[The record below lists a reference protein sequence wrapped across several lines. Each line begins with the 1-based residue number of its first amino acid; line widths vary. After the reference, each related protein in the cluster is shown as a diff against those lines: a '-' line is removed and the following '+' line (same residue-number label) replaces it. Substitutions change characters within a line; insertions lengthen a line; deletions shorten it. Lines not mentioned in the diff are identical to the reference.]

1 MTAAPTVPIRLLIAD
16 DQALV
21 RGALGALL
29 DLEPDLEVQGL
40 AADGAEALRLAEE
53 LQPDVCLMDIQM
65 PGVDGVE
72 ATKRIRAASPQT
84 RVLVVTT
91 FARPGYL
98 RAALDAGASGFVVK
112 DTPAEELAAAVR
124 RVHAGLRV
132 LDPKLAEESLFE
144 GANPLSDR
152 RVPRHRPRL
161 RAAAGRR
168 RTIRGGHRGGGLP
181 VGGHGAQP
189 PLRRDRQDRRRE
201 PGAGGADRVRQGLAL
216 TPLARVGGR
225 AYCEGRRV
233 TEPDRRSA

>member
-1 MTAAPTVPIRLLIAD
+1 MTAAPTVTIRLLIAD

-152 RVPRHRPRL
+152 ERQVLRL
-161 RAAAGRR
+161 AADGRSAAAIAAEVFLSAGTVRNHLSAAIGK
-168 RTIRGGHRGGGLP
+168 T
-181 VGGHGAQP
+181 GAENRAQ
-189 PLRRDRQDRRRE
+189 
-201 PGAGGADRVRQGLAL
+201 AVRIASDKGWL
-216 TPLARVGGR
+216 
-225 AYCEGRRV
+225 
-233 TEPDRRSA
+233 

>member
-1 MTAAPTVPIRLLIAD
+1 MVPIRLLIAD

-40 AADGAEALRLAEE
+40 AADGAEALRLAED

-72 ATKRIRAASPQT
+72 ATKQIRAASPQT
-84 RVLVVTT
+84 RVVVVTT

-152 RVPRHRPRL
+152 ERQVLRL
-161 RAAAGRR
+161 AADGRSAAAIAAEVFLSAGTVRNHLSAAIGK
-168 RTIRGGHRGGGLP
+168 T
-181 VGGHGAQP
+181 GAENRAQ
-189 PLRRDRQDRRRE
+189 
-201 PGAGGADRVRQGLAL
+201 AVRIASDKGWL
-216 TPLARVGGR
+216 
-225 AYCEGRRV
+225 
-233 TEPDRRSA
+233 

>member
-1 MTAAPTVPIRLLIAD
+1 MVTAAATVPIRLLIAD

-152 RVPRHRPRL
+152 ERQVLRL
-161 RAAAGRR
+161 AADGRSAAAIAAEVFLSAGTVRNHLSAAIGK
-168 RTIRGGHRGGGLP
+168 T
-181 VGGHGAQP
+181 GAENRAQ
-189 PLRRDRQDRRRE
+189 
-201 PGAGGADRVRQGLAL
+201 AVRIASDKGWL
-216 TPLARVGGR
+216 
-225 AYCEGRRV
+225 
-233 TEPDRRSA
+233 

>member
-1 MTAAPTVPIRLLIAD
+1 MVTDIRPDVIRLLLAD

-21 RGALGALL
+21 RGALAALL

-53 LQPDVCLMDIQM
+53 LRPDVCLMDIQM
-65 PGVDGVE
+65 PGMDGVE
-72 ATKRIRAASPQT
+72 ATKRIRAVSPST

-112 DTPAEELAAAVR
+112 DTPAEQLAAAVR

-132 LDPKLAEESLFE
+132 VDPKLAEESLFE

-152 RVPRHRPRL
+152 ERQVLRL
-161 RAAAGRR
+161 AADGRSAAAIAAEVFLSAGTVRNHLSAAIGK
-168 RTIRGGHRGGGLP
+168 T
-181 VGGHGAQP
+181 GAVNRAQ
-189 PLRRDRQDRRRE
+189 
-201 PGAGGADRVRQGLAL
+201 AVRIASDKGWL
-216 TPLARVGGR
+216 
-225 AYCEGRRV
+225 
-233 TEPDRRSA
+233 

>member
-72 ATKRIRAASPQT
+72 ATTRIRAASPQT

-152 RVPRHRPRL
+152 ERQVLRL
-161 RAAAGRR
+161 AADGRSAAAIAAEVFLSAGTVRNHLSAAIGK
-168 RTIRGGHRGGGLP
+168 T
-181 VGGHGAQP
+181 GAENRAQ
-189 PLRRDRQDRRRE
+189 
-201 PGAGGADRVRQGLAL
+201 AVRIASDKGWL
-216 TPLARVGGR
+216 
-225 AYCEGRRV
+225 
-233 TEPDRRSA
+233 

>member
-1 MTAAPTVPIRLLIAD
+1 MTAAPMVPIRLLIAD

-29 DLEPDLEVQGL
+29 DLEPDLQVQGL

-65 PGVDGVE
+65 PRVDGVE
-72 ATKRIRAASPQT
+72 ATTRIRAVSPQT

-152 RVPRHRPRL
+152 ERQVLRL
-161 RAAAGRR
+161 AADGRSAAAIAAEVFLSAGTVRNHLSAAIGK
-168 RTIRGGHRGGGLP
+168 T
-181 VGGHGAQP
+181 GAENRAQ
-189 PLRRDRQDRRRE
+189 
-201 PGAGGADRVRQGLAL
+201 AVRIASDKGWL
-216 TPLARVGGR
+216 
-225 AYCEGRRV
+225 
-233 TEPDRRSA
+233 